1 MNKKKKLRY
10 YWNVKG
16 VGKEIFRLVYKCVH
30 KLAGCTLTAGL
41 RTLKDGHLLPENGYF
56 LLFNPGFLFFFFY
69 SVQHYHFSDSVIPFG
84 IGDKLPDMDTRLFR
98 LST

>member
-10 YWNVKG
+10 YWNMKG
-16 VGKEIFRLVYKCVH
+16 VGKGIFRLVSKYVH

-56 LLFNPGFLFFFFY
+56 LLFNPDFFFFT
-69 SVQHYHFSDSVIPFG
+69 VFSIIISVIV
-84 IGDKLPDMDTRLFR
+84 
-98 LST
+98 